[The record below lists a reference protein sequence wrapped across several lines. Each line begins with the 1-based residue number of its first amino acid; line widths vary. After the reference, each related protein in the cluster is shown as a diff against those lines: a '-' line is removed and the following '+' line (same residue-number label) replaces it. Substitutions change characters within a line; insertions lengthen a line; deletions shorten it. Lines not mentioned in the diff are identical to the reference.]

1 MWSRWTAALAVVL
14 ALAGSLRADLTKAL
28 SEPNLEKRSQLA
40 LENATA
46 AYKTAREAYDKG
58 ETERVQSAIAEIG
71 ESVDLAYTS
80 LEKTGK
86 DPRRSPKFFKRAEMS
101 TRQLLRRL
109 DGMMESMSVADRAL
123 IEKVR
128 GRVADVHENLLK
140 GIMSKKK

>member
-1 MWSRWTAALAVVL
+1 MAWLSIALLAAQLYVVDLATIQQEPNPERRSDL
-14 ALAGSLRADLTKAL
+14 ALQYASTAL
-28 SEPNLEKRSQLA
+28 D
-40 LENATA
+40 
-46 AYKTAREAYDKG
+46 TAREAYTAGNIEK
-58 ETERVQSAIAEIG
+58 TEAAFEEVGS
-71 ESVDLAYTS
+71 SVDLAYDS
-80 LEKTGK
+80 LGQTGK

>member
-1 MWSRWTAALAVVL
+1 MAWLSIALLAAQLYA
-14 ALAGSLRADLTKAL
+14 ADLGTIKQ
-28 SEPNLEKRSQLA
+28 EPNLERRSDLA
-40 LENATA
+40 LQYASSA
-46 AYKTAREAYDKG
+46 LDTAREAYTAGNIDK
-58 ETERVQSAIAEIG
+58 TEMAIEEVG
-71 ESVDLAYTS
+71 SSVDLAYDS
-80 LEKTGK
+80 LGQTRK

>member
-1 MWSRWTAALAVVL
+1 VAFDRAIGGSTLRCRFSDL
-14 ALAGSLRADLTKAL
+14 ALQYASSAL
-28 SEPNLEKRSQLA
+28 D
-40 LENATA
+40 
-46 AYKTAREAYDKG
+46 TAREAYTAGDIEKTQAAFQEVG
-58 ETERVQSAIAEIG
+58 S
-71 ESVDLAYTS
+71 SVDLAFDS
-80 LEKTGK
+80 LGQSGK

-128 GRVADVHENLLK
+128 GRVAEVHENLLK

>member
-1 MWSRWTAALAVVL
+1 MAWLSIALLAARLYAVDLA
-14 ALAGSLRADLTKAL
+14 AIQQ
-28 SEPNLEKRSQLA
+28 EPNLERRSDLA
-40 LENATA
+40 LQYASSVLD
-46 AYKTAREAYDKG
+46 TAREAYTAGDIEKTQAALQEVG
-58 ETERVQSAIAEIG
+58 S
-71 ESVDLAYTS
+71 SVDLAYDS
-80 LEKTGK
+80 LGQTGK

-128 GRVADVHENLLK
+128 GRVADVHENLLR

>member
-1 MWSRWTAALAVVL
+1 MAWLAIALLAAQLYAVDLA
-14 ALAGSLRADLTKAL
+14 AIQQ
-28 SEPNLEKRSQLA
+28 EPNLERRSDLA
-40 LENATA
+40 LQYASSA
-46 AYKTAREAYDKG
+46 LDTAREAYTAGDIEKTQAAFQEVG
-58 ETERVQSAIAEIG
+58 S
-71 ESVDLAYTS
+71 SVDLAYDS
-80 LEKTGK
+80 LGQTGK

>member
-1 MWSRWTAALAVVL
+1 MAWLSIALLAAQLYAVDLA
-14 ALAGSLRADLTKAL
+14 AIQQ
-28 SEPNLEKRSQLA
+28 EPNLERRSDLA
-40 LENATA
+40 LQYASSA
-46 AYKTAREAYDKG
+46 LDTAREAYTAGDIDKTQAAFQEVG
-58 ETERVQSAIAEIG
+58 S
-71 ESVDLAYTS
+71 SVDLAYDS
-80 LEKTGK
+80 LGQTGK

-109 DGMMESMSVADRAL
+109 DGMMESMSVVDRAL

>member
-1 MWSRWTAALAVVL
+1 MAWLSIALLAAQLFAVDLA
-14 ALAGSLRADLTKAL
+14 AIQQ
-28 SEPNLEKRSQLA
+28 EPNLERRSDLA
-40 LENATA
+40 LQYASSA
-46 AYKTAREAYDKG
+46 LDTAREAYTAGDIDK
-58 ETERVQSAIAEIG
+58 TRAAFQEIG
-71 ESVDLAYTS
+71 SSVDLAYDS
-80 LEKTGK
+80 LGQTGK

>member
-1 MWSRWTAALAVVL
+1 MAWLLIALLAAQLYA
-14 ALAGSLRADLTKAL
+14 ADLAAIQQ
-28 SEPNLEKRSQLA
+28 EPNLERRSDLA
-40 LENATA
+40 LQYASSA
-46 AYKTAREAYDKG
+46 LDTAREAYTAGDIEKTQAAFQEVG
-58 ETERVQSAIAEIG
+58 T
-71 ESVDLAYTS
+71 SVDLAYDS
-80 LEKTGK
+80 LGQTGK

-128 GRVADVHENLLK
+128 GRVADVHENLLR